1 MFNEVIV
8 KKVFEFSEWLNCNTT
23 LSNSSIYKYSRA
35 VNTIS
40 NDMQEINLISKS
52 LFDMNIVE
60 LDISTLNILTNQKF
74 IEKNQKGN
82 NMYSCALKH
91 LRYFI
96 LNTND
101 SKENELDIVK
111 DIKNSNIDC
120 TEKEAII
127 KARNGQGI
135 YRDSLLKKYNSTCI
149 MTGINN
155 SKLLIASHIKP
166 WVVSNNTERT
176 DVSNGLLL
184 CANMD
189 KLFDSG
195 LISFRN
201 NGSLLISSFVG
212 KRNECILNIKSGQT
226 YNLNINN
233 TMCEYLDYHR
243 DILFIK

>member
-1 MFNEVIV
+1 MESIV
-8 KKVFEFSEWLNCNTT
+8 NFSEWLNSNTK

-35 VNTIS
+35 VNSIS
-40 NDMQEINLISKS
+40 NDMQEIKLIAKN
-52 LFDMNIVE
+52 LFDMNIIE
-60 LDISTLNILTNQKF
+60 LDMNIINILSNRKF
-74 IEKNQKGN
+74 IEKNKKGN

-96 LNTND
+96 LNTNE
-101 SKENELDIVK
+101 SKDNELDIVEE
-111 DIKNSNIDC
+111 IQQSNMSY

-135 YRDSLLKKYNSTCI
+135 YRDALLRKYNSTCI

-155 SKLLIASHIKP
+155 KKLLIASHIKP
-166 WVVSNNTERT
+166 WAISSNEERV
-176 DVSNGLLL
+176 DVNNGLLL

-201 NGSLLISSFVG
+201 NGSLLISSLVG
-212 KRNECILNIKSGQT
+212 KNNEYILNIKSGQM
-226 YNLNINN
+226 YKLNINN
-233 TMCEYLDYHR
+233 TMCKYLDYHR
-243 DILFIK
+243 DVLFIK